1 MLSAFAHP
9 RMSTGSQKQLRGHS
23 FAHSSKVIVG
33 SGDIGDIGDGFGES
47 GDDDKKYGDGD
58 GATKEGGGVV
68 CLN

>member
-23 FAHSSKVIVG
+23 FTHSCQV
-33 SGDIGDIGDGFGES
+33 IGDIGDT
-47 GDDDKKYGDGD
+47 GDVGDGIGETGPGGSGGDTKD
-58 GATKEGGGVV
+58 GGSVV